1 MKHVAR
7 VFALL
12 PLALAACAHASSST
26 GRSTSVQRQTAAYPT
41 YALSAAFEKNGPSL
55 TTVQRAWIAQV
66 IHSKNYGRYGD
77 LLRFS
82 PVRGR
87 KTPVVVFVEPS
98 GDVDPGVH
106 ISSPILGETCNTYF
120 DPYERGVF
128 AAPGDA
134 ACAQP
139 TLKPVE

>member
-1 MKHVAR
+1 MKQTAW

-12 PLALAACAHASSST
+12 PLALAACAHGSSSS
-26 GRSTSVQRQTAAYPT
+26 GRSTRPRQTPAYRT
-41 YALSAAFEKNGPSL
+41 YVLGAAFAQDGPAL
-55 TTVQRAWIAQV
+55 TPVQRAWIARV
-66 IHSKNYGRYGD
+66 LHSKNYGRYGD

-82 PVRGR
+82 PVRGI

-98 GDVDPGVH
+98 GEIDGDVH
-106 ISSPILGETCNTYF
+106 LSSPILGESCNTYF

-128 AAPGDA
+128 AGPGDA
-134 ACAQP
+134 ACARP

>member
-1 MKHVAR
+1 MKHAAW

-26 GRSTSVQRQTAAYPT
+26 GRTIRVHRQTTYRTYP
-41 YALSAAFEKNGPSL
+41 LSTAFAKNGPAL
-55 TTVQRAWIAQV
+55 TAAQRGWIARV
-66 IHSKNYGRYGD
+66 LHSKNYGSYGD

-82 PVRGR
+82 PVRGAR
-87 KTPVVVFVEPS
+87 TPVVVFVEPS
-98 GDVDPGVH
+98 GEIDPDAH

-139 TLKPVE
+139 TLKPVQ

>member
-1 MKHVAR
+1 MKHAPW

-12 PLALAACAHASSST
+12 PLALAACAHASSSS
-26 GRSTSVQRQTAAYPT
+26 GRSTSLQRHAGAYRT
-41 YALSAAFEKNGPSL
+41 YALSAAFEKNGPALS
-55 TTVQRAWIAQV
+55 TVQRAWIAR
-66 IHSKNYGRYGD
+66 ILHSKNYGRYGD
-77 LLRFS
+77 LLRFA

-87 KTPVVVFVEPS
+87 KTPIVVFVEPS
-98 GDVDPGVH
+98 GDTDPGVH

-128 AAPGDA
+128 ATPGDA